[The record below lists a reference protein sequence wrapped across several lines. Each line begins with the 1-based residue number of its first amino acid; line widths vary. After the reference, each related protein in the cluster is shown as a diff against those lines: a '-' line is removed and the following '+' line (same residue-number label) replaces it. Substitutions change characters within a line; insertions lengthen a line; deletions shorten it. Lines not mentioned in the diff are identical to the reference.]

1 MSDPTQDSNRDSNDS
16 TENEY
21 VVMETTEDAAPS
33 SDGHN
38 DDYDAVSAVNE
49 RTDPRVTVQ
58 TVTELHRRLLDVDST
73 VGDLEATLTVITEL
87 LAADENVATEELQ
100 GEVTDVVEQ
109 LDAASAQLD
118 EIASAAHRFQELI
131 DEQSG
136 DTAGGNDAEPDGREW
151 TSIFDDADEYVRN
164 TAATT
169 PDEQ

>member
-1 MSDPTQDSNRDSNDS
+1 MYDPTQEPNRDPKNS
-16 TENEY
+16 TENEHSD
-21 VVMETTEDAAPS
+21 VDSVEDEEPS
-33 SDGHN
+33 SD
-38 DDYDAVSAVNE
+38 DDDAVPAVNE

-73 VGDLEATLTVITEL
+73 VGDLEAMLTVITEL

-136 DTAGGNDAEPDGREW
+136 DTAGGSDAEPDGREW
-151 TSIFDDADEYVRN
+151 TSVFDDADEYVRN
-164 TAATT
+164 TTATT